1 MKRDEKTMRQAS
13 SQLLLLLLLLLL
25 SPEISFDA
33 DDHGATLSSSKAYHS
48 ERKDSPCF
56 SLDLVFLSF
65 ARRRRIFSTSMC

>member
-13 SQLLLLLLLLLL
+13 SQLLLLLLLL

-56 SLDLVFLSF
+56 S
-65 ARRRRIFSTSMC
+65 